1 MTIEENN
8 NYNPTHKGLETER
21 FSDPSIIVI
30 FGASGNL
37 TRSKLMPALFKLY
50 TNGYIPEGSKIAGL
64 SRTYKDHYHFR
75 DEMKKAIQQYGSED
89 QKSGLDWDEFSKLL
103 HYIKADFSKEESF
116 EKLKVEITELE
127 STGETCGNRLFYLA
141 TPPGF
146 FNTII
151 DSLGKHGLNHPK
163 NDGCW
168 TRIIVEKPFG
178 HDLESAQKLDKKIG
192 RVFKEKQIYR
202 IDHYLGKETV
212 QNLLVFR
219 FGNSIFEPIWN
230 RNYIDHVQITAA
242 ETLGIENRADYYDK
256 AGALRDM
263 VPNHLFQLLSLIA
276 MEPPVTFEADI
287 VRDEKV
293 QVFHA
298 IPPITEEEAKTFTV
312 RGQYA
317 KGIIDGKKVKS
328 YLNENKVPQDSNTE
342 TFAALKLYIQN
353 WRWAGVPFYIRTG
366 KRLPKFVTDITLV
379 FKKTPHMIFRMMG
392 KDVPDSN
399 ILSIQIQPDES
410 ITLNF
415 SAKVPGAGMKIK
427 PVVMDF
433 DYVSAFGTK
442 QSKAYERLIR
452 DCLSGDQTLYS
463 RRDAVEAA
471 WAIIENILNNWGN
484 VKEKDISKYD
494 AGSWGP
500 KEADTL
506 LERDGRK
513 WKIL

>member
-1 MTIEENN
+1 MAMEENHDF
-8 NYNPTHKGLETER
+8 NPAHAGLETER
-21 FSDPSIIVI
+21 FCDPSILII

-37 TRSKLMPALFKLY
+37 TRSKLMPALFNLY
-50 TNGYIPEGSKIAGL
+50 TRGYIPEGSKIVGL
-64 SRTYKDHYHFR
+64 SRSYKDHYHFR
-75 DEMKKAIQQYGSED
+75 GEMKKAVQEFGSED
-89 QKSGLDWDEFSKLL
+89 QKSNLDWDEFSKLL
-103 HYIKADFSKEESF
+103 YYISADFGDEKSYQ
-116 EKLKVEITELE
+116 KLKDEIVKLE
-127 STGETCGNRLFYLA
+127 ASGETCGNRLFYLA

-146 FNTII
+146 FNIII
-151 DSLGKHGLNHPK
+151 DNLGNQGLNHPL
-163 NDGCW
+163 NEGCW

-192 RVFKEKQIYR
+192 KVFKEKQIYR

-263 VPNHLFQLLSLIA
+263 VPNHLFQLLAMIA

-298 IPPITEEEAKTFTV
+298 IPPITEEEADMFTV
-312 RGQYA
+312 RGQYTN
-317 KGIIDGKKVKS
+317 GIIDGKKVKG
-328 YLNENKVPQDSNTE
+328 YLEEKNVPQDSNTE
-342 TFAALKLYIQN
+342 TFTALKLYIQN

-366 KRLPKFVTDITLV
+366 KRMPKFVTDITLF

-410 ITLNF
+410 IILSF

-442 QSKAYERLIR
+442 PSNAYERLIR

-471 WAIIENILNNWGN
+471 WAIIDNILNRWGN
-484 VKEKDISKYD
+484 EKKKAIPKYD

-500 KEADTL
+500 KEADEL
-506 LERDGRK
+506 LEKDGRK